1 MNKHIHAFHNGK
13 KDYKCELCE
22 ILFTFANNLKMH
34 IKRVHDGRKCNK
46 CDICDKS
53 FVTPQ
58 NLQRHIKYSHE
69 NNRLECDSC
78 GKSFSR
84 SIDLKKHFYKV
95 HEGQRY
101 KKIIVALLVSAINCK
116 LPTRGLPPLFQHLD
130 NKINRPYLKMP
141 KLKLLE

>member
-1 MNKHIHAFHNGK
+1 
-13 KDYKCELCE
+13 
-22 ILFTFANNLKMH
+22 MH

-84 SIDLKKHFYKV
+84 SIDLKKHLYKV

-101 KKIIVALLVSAINCK
+101 KK
-116 LPTRGLPPLFQHLD
+116 
-130 NKINRPYLKMP
+130 
-141 KLKLLE
+141 